1 MRLSKYKWQPF
12 VVSFLLLG
20 CDSHPATIPI
30 ANESRTVPNQREIRT
45 TPQAEVSPTPTTE
58 LTLPNGLKITPKSI
72 EMSDEHRRYK
82 VDVIYPQIENFNDRK
97 LIALNRRIESMVR
110 KRYQWPLGQPT
121 KDDLR
126 HYAKWPGVYN
136 SVDVDYDILL
146 ASPML
151 LSLYFETYSYGIG
164 AAHSVEESFTLNYD
178 FKETRWLK
186 LSDVF
191 EPGAEYLKFIS
202 EHCLRELSQD
212 RNEPLLEPGKLAP
225 KTDSYQK
232 WNLTRK
238 GLRFTF
244 NACEIFSC
252 AAGKKTVEIPFTD
265 LKDLL
270 KLPYANIN

>member
-1 MRLSKYKWQPF
+1 MALLTVKWLIAIPFLS
-12 VVSFLLLG
+12 LG
-20 CDSHPATIPI
+20 CEAQRTSPI
-30 ANESRTVPNQREIRT
+30 SSGPETVANLREIQA
-45 TPQAEVSPTPTTE
+45 TPKAEVTPTPTTE
-58 LTLPNGLKITPKSI
+58 LTLPNGVKIIPKSI

-82 VDVIYPQIENFNDRK
+82 VDVMYPQIQNSGDRE
-97 LIALNRRIESMVR
+97 LMALNRAIESMVK
-110 KRYQWPLGQPT
+110 KRYQWPLVPPT
-121 KDDLR
+121 KEDLR

-136 SVDVDYDILL
+136 SVDMNYDILL

-178 FKETRWLK
+178 FNEGRWLK

-202 EHCLRELSQD
+202 QHCLRELSQD
-212 RNEPLLEPGKLAP
+212 RSEPLLEREKLAP
-225 KTDSYQK
+225 KTDNYQK
-232 WNLTRK
+232 WNLTRN

-252 AAGKKTVEIPFTD
+252 AAGKKTVEIAYVD
-265 LKDLL
+265 LEHLIKWRL
-270 KLPYANIN
+270 KRGN